1 MKHFIILIVLGLG
14 TAALAPAQTLPSWG
28 EPTMP
33 AELPPLDPMDFEFG
47 DDLNGPGLPGAPT
60 PVPIDGGLGL
70 LGAAGAAY
78 ALNRL
83 RKRKEQ
89 EGASSEESL

>member
-1 MKHFIILIVLGLG
+1 MKTLLVVLVLGLG
-14 TAALAPAQTLPSWG
+14 TAAFTQAQTLPSWG

-33 AELPPLDPMDFEFG
+33 PIEQPNPMDFG
-47 DDLNGPGLPGAPT
+47 DDLHGPTLPGAPT

-89 EGASSEESL
+89 EGGSAEESL

>member
-1 MKHFIILIVLGLG
+1 MHMYKSLISL
-14 TAALAPAQTLPSWG
+14 ALAVGVVGTPATAQTLPKWG
-28 EPTMP
+28 EPFTSEGP
-33 AELPPLDPMDFEFG
+33 LGFSQSSSEDDVLPEDIFD
-47 DDLNGPGLPGAPT
+47 GPGPA

-83 RKRKEQ
+83 RKRRDQGETT
-89 EGASSEESL
+89 E